1 MRHRVGGNRLSRVY
15 EPRMA
20 LLRNL
25 ATSLFKAERIETT
38 LAKAKEL
45 RKVAER
51 LITLAKKGGLAN
63 IRLIDQQIKEKSVLF
78 KLLNV
83 IAPRFKDRNGG
94 YTRILKLKN
103 RKGDDA
109 LICMIELVVRQKR
122 EKKIKKGE
130 KVEEKDK
137 ETEVT
142 EKK

>member
-15 EPRMA
+15 EPRKA

-45 RKVAER
+45 RKLAEK
-51 LITLAKKGGLAN
+51 LITQAKKGGLSN
-63 IRLIDQQIKEKSVLF
+63 IRMIDESIKEKSVLF

-94 YTRILKLKN
+94 YTRILKIRN

-122 EKKIKKGE
+122 EKKVKKGE
-130 KVEEKDK
+130 KIEEKGK
-137 ETEVT
+137 AEEGK

>member
-15 EPRMA
+15 EPRKA

-25 ATSLFKAERIETT
+25 ATSLFKSERIETT

-45 RKVAER
+45 RKISEK

-63 IRLIDQQIKEKSVLF
+63 IRQIDQSIKEKSVLF

-94 YTRILKLKN
+94 YTRILKIKN

-109 LICMIELVVRQKR
+109 LICMIELVVRQKK
-122 EKKIKKGE
+122 EKKVKKGE
-130 KVEEKDK
+130 NVEEKGK
-137 ETEVT
+137 EEALK

>member
-15 EPRMA
+15 EPRKA

-38 LAKAKEL
+38 LPKAKEL
-45 RKVAER
+45 RKNAEK

-63 IRLIDQQIKEKSVLF
+63 IRLINESIKEKSVLF

-122 EKKIKKGE
+122 EKKVKKGE
-130 KVEEKDK
+130 KHEEKAK
-137 ETEVT
+137 ESEIT